1 MTLIN
6 QHKENTMKITSGK
19 QYLLTLICLL
29 LTLFIAPAAFS
40 GDGVSPMT
48 IDGAKTVT
56 TEEAKK
62 LFDDGVLF
70 VDVRKDKDWNAGR
83 VSDAAHLNI
92 KTKLSEQS
100 LSEEIKKTDPAVIYC
115 NGERCMRSSD
125 ACKKAVAWGFTNLY
139 YYRDGFPAWKN
150 AGHPVE

>member
-1 MTLIN
+1 MKKLIN
-6 QHKENTMKITSGK
+6 LNAILCFIS
-19 QYLLTLICLL
+19 LLSIQ
-29 LTLFIAPAAFS
+29 IAFA
-40 GDGVSPMT
+40 GDAISPMT

-70 VDVRKDKDWNAGR
+70 IDVRKDKDWNAGR
-83 VSDAAHLNI
+83 VSDAVQLNI
-92 KTKLSEQS
+92 KTKLSEETMS
-100 LSEEIKKTDPAVIYC
+100 AEMKKSDPAVIYC

-139 YYRDGFPAWKN
+139 YYRDGFPAWKS
-150 AGHPVE
+150 AGYPVE